1 MQITWDKPSELE
13 EYISKLQAAAE
24 RLTTEN
30 RRLRHCH
37 AILVDKVPS
46 TSHSLKCH
54 VIDNMESYDSVQSDY
69 IYAFQLTFIFC
80 LEITY
85 LESKFLP

>member
-13 EYISKLQAAAE
+13 EYIGKLQAAAE

-37 AILVDKVPS
+37 AILVDKVLP
-46 TSHSLKCH
+46 TSK
-54 VIDNMESYDSVQSDY
+54 Y
-69 IYAFQLTFIFC
+69 I
-80 LEITY
+80 
-85 LESKFLP
+85 S